1 MNPELRPWQP
11 PMIDHLR
18 EHDRAGV
25 FAAMGSGKT
34 LGTGIALANIDLFDD
49 APALV
54 LGPKR
59 VANKTWPDELRRWD
73 MFKHLEVQPVIGT
86 ATERF
91 AALSNRNASI
101 FTMNYENLPWLVQH
115 FGIAGWPFK
124 TIVCDESTRLK
135 NYRTQQGGKRTQ
147 QLARVAWSKQVNRF
161 IELTGTPTPNGLLDL
176 WGPLWFLDRGERLGR
191 SFSAYENRWFQKAHR
206 NSEFAGTR
214 PVSWAQEQIQDR
226 IRDICITIDPRDYI
240 DVPDPVFNK
249 ITVELPAKARA
260 MYKQMEKEM
269 FLQIREHEI
278 EAVHAASRTIKCLQ
292 LANGAIYLNAERTM
306 WEPIHEAKI
315 EALESVIEEAAGMP
329 VLVAYHFRTDLERL
343 KKAFPMGVEFDDDP
357 ATENAWN
364 EGRYP
369 VMFIHPASGG
379 HGCNLQWGGNIL
391 AFFGHWWDMELR
403 DQVIERIG
411 PMRQYQSGLHRM
423 VYIHDIVAENTVD
436 EDVLLRH
443 ASKRSVQD
451 ILLDAMKRKG
461 L

>member
-1 MNPELRPWQP
+1 
-11 PMIDHLR
+11 MIDHLR

-73 MFKHLEVQPVIGT
+73 RFKHLGVQPVIGT

-91 AALSNRNASI
+91 AALSNRNAPI

-115 FGIAGWPFK
+115 FGVAGWPFK

-135 NYRTQQGGKRTQ
+135 NYRAQQGGKRTQ

-292 LANGAIYLNAERTM
+292 LANGAIYLDKERTQ
-306 WEPIHEAKI
+306 WEPVHEAKI

-343 KKAFPMGVEFDDDP
+343 KRAFPMGVEFDDDP